1 MNHFLPA
8 TAIDEPNMFL
18 RAIHKSNRKRIGEES
33 GQALIEFALCASVL
47 CIILFGVIDVSRA
60 LFVGQIIVNLTG
72 EGCALASRGT
82 TLSDT
87 ATAVVAASAPLDFAT
102 NGRVIVSS
110 IYNNNNVLQ
119 LTGQSALGGLTNTS
133 RIGSTIG
140 STVTL
145 PANATPQVGQ
155 TVFVTETFYTYHAI
169 TPVGSF
175 LGATIVPSL
184 LYDVGYY

>member
-1 MNHFLPA
+1 MP
-8 TAIDEPNMFL
+8 TDELMMLTPTTHSGPRTRM
-18 RAIHKSNRKRIGEES
+18 GEDS
-33 GQALIEFALCASVL
+33 GQALIEFALCAGVL
-47 CIILFGVIDVSRA
+47 FIILFGVVDVSRS

-87 ATAVVAASAPLDFAT
+87 ATAVMTASPPLSFAT

-110 IYNNNNVLQ
+110 VYNNNNTLQ
-119 LTGQSALGGLTNTS
+119 LTGQSTLGGLAATS
-133 RIGSTIG
+133 RIGSSIG
-140 STVTL
+140 ATVTL
-145 PANATPQVGQ
+145 PTNATPQVGQ
-155 TVFVTETFYTYHAI
+155 TVFITEVFYTYHSI

-175 LGATIVPSL
+175 LNATVVPSQ

>member
-1 MNHFLPA
+1 MITRTIPKPDQMR
-8 TAIDEPNMFL
+8 I
-18 RAIHKSNRKRIGEES
+18 RARDAS

-47 CIILFGVIDVSRA
+47 FIIMFGVVDVSRA
-60 LFVGQIIVNLTG
+60 LFVGQIVVNLTG

-87 ATAVVAASAPLDFAT
+87 ATAVMTASAPLSFAT

-110 IYNNNNVLQ
+110 VYNNNNTLK
-119 LTGQSALGGLTNTS
+119 LTGQSAQGGLAATS
-133 RIGSTIG
+133 RIGSIIG
-140 STVTL
+140 GTVTL

-155 TVFVTETFYTYHAI
+155 TMFITEVFYTYHSI

-175 LGATIVPSL
+175 LNATIVPPQV
-184 LYDVGYY
+184 YDVGYY

>member
-1 MNHFLPA
+1 MLSRPSL
-8 TAIDEPNMFL
+8 TA
-18 RAIHKSNRKRIGEES
+18 NRTRRMAGES
-33 GQALIEFALCASVL
+33 GQALLEFALCASVL

-87 ATAVVAASAPLDFAT
+87 ATAVMTAPPPLDFAGH
-102 NGRVIVSS
+102 GRVIVSS
-110 IYNNNNVLQ
+110 IYNNNNVLK
-119 LTGQSALGGLTNTS
+119 LTGQSALGGLAATS
-133 RIGSTIG
+133 RIGSSIG
-140 STVTL
+140 NTVTL

-155 TVFVTETFYTYHAI
+155 TVFVTEVFYTYHSI

-175 LGATIVPSL
+175 LNATIVPSQ